1 LIRGAGFNAT
11 FIAYEPGRNAE
22 GLTSMIAA
30 DDVSRHEDIPKSQAV
45 YIRRVKKHIKA
56 EWALLFGR
64 SSATNDAEHRTC

>member
-1 LIRGAGFNAT
+1 
-11 FIAYEPGRNAE
+11 
-22 GLTSMIAA
+22 MIAA